1 MAKAELSEGTF
12 QTLKYPAAA
21 GPAQHS
27 PVTSFEDFGTRLEP
41 STSGSLKSS
50 FLPLLLLPSSL
61 SSTLFFSSCR
71 LAATDALTA
80 AATSLSSSSLQD
92 RSDSLGQTARIKE
105 QLPGCSLTSVVP
117 APVTSLISC
126 CHLLRGPN
134 QAPPLQSTP
143 ARQHLPPR
151 FLSSTCRNN
160 NPGQKKPG

>member
-12 QTLKYPAAA
+12 QTLRCPAAA
-21 GPAQHS
+21 GPVQHS
-27 PVTSFEDFGTRLEP
+27 PVTSFEAFGTRLEL

-92 RSDSLGQTARIKE
+92 RADSLGHTARITE
-105 QLPGCSLTSVVP
+105 RCLAAVSLCSASSGDIPDLVLPP
-117 APVTSLISC
+117 AEKPK
-126 CHLLRGPN
+126 P
-134 QAPPLQSTP
+134 APPLQSIP
-143 ARQHLPPR
+143 ARLHFPP
-151 FLSSTCRNN
+151 
-160 NPGQKKPG
+160 